1 MAIMSSSDD
10 KSGTGKVLLFF
21 LLGGLAGA
29 AAALLYAPA
38 SGRDTRKRI
47 RDMAD
52 GARNKVADYAGD
64 VKDRISAGIEK
75 GRSNIAGKKSMIKS
89 AIDAGKEAY
98 SREKERVEHGNEE
111 GQSSL

>member
-1 MAIMSSSDD
+1 MMESDN
-10 KSGTGKVLLFF
+10 KSGTGKVVMFF
-21 LLGGLAGA
+21 LLGGLVGA

-47 RDMAD
+47 RDFTD
-52 GARNKVADYAGD
+52 DVKNRVSDYSDD
-64 VKDRISAGIEK
+64 VKDKITSGIER
-75 GRSNIAGKKSMIKS
+75 GRQNIAGKRNMIKS

-111 GQSSL
+111 GQNL